1 MSTKKLATESCSSIE
16 GSGDG
21 EGGEEGKAEKL

>member
-1 MSTKKLATESCSSIE
+1 MNLTDVVVHVRSGS

-21 EGGEEGKAEKL
+21 EGGEKNFKVK